1 MIAVLA
7 ILASGVSGIP
17 AEATSRAELDVACAE
32 SQEAYDAYRAARSD
46 FESGCHSLETAHLEL
61 ADAEYQEERI
71 RDVYQ
76 DRQNKSSSAPRSSL
90 RPLSSTCRP
99 LPALP

>member
-1 MIAVLA
+1 MW
-7 ILASGVSGIP
+7 LASSPRRRTTPIVLPGRISKV
-17 AEATSRAELDVACAE
+17 AATA
-32 SQEAYDAYRAARSD
+32 
-46 FESGCHSLETAHLEL
+46 LETAHLEL

-76 DRQNKSSSAPRSSL
+76 DRQNKSSSPPRSSL